1 MADFDFGN
9 ARLRAQMAGMMS
21 GQALSM
27 LAQSSSPQVLV
38 AGLAKTPYRRS
49 VERAQTQASG
59 TALLEAI
66 LSEEVYGSVQ
76 ELLRYYSGSALE
88 QIRILLAYEDAQNL
102 KIILRGIQKGA
113 HASDISAALLQ
124 WGYTPPAIL
133 KNVAESESMDEALA
147 RLAILGNSAAAA
159 LSALTP
165 EQLTRAAEVDY
176 ALEKWFFND
185 VLVKNAKDAS
195 PALLYYFRMRADIF
209 DILTICAR
217 FLLPNFSDAE
227 VTSGYL
233 LAQGSIPLKVLRQ
246 SAGSPTLEQALLSLR
261 RTPYFAALRPLLDR
275 GATITLSAIDKR
287 LQGYQ
292 WNWVR
297 RQPHRDPLGIGVPI
311 GFIHK
316 KKRELECLR
325 YIASSIKLGLRPD
338 CILENMEIPE

>member
-21 GQALSM
+21 GQAITM
-27 LAQSSSPQVLV
+27 LAQSPSPQVLV

-59 TALLEAI
+59 MALMEAI

-76 ELLRYYSGSALE
+76 ELLSYYAGSALE
-88 QIRILLAYEDAQNL
+88 QIKILLAYEDAQNL

-113 HASDISAALLQ
+113 RTSDISAALLQ

-133 KNVAESESMDEALA
+133 KNVAESKSMDEALA

-165 EQLTRAAEVDY
+165 EQLARAAEVDY

-195 PALLYYFRMRADIF
+195 PSLLFYFRMRADIF

-217 FLLPNFSDAE
+217 FLLPNFSDDKDA
-227 VTSGYL
+227 SGYL
-233 LAQGSIPLKVLRQ
+233 LAQGSIPL
-246 SAGSPTLEQALLSLR
+246 
-261 RTPYFAALRPLLDR
+261 
-275 GATITLSAIDKR
+275 
-287 LQGYQ
+287 
-292 WNWVR
+292 
-297 RQPHRDPLGIGVPI
+297 
-311 GFIHK
+311 
-316 KKRELECLR
+316 
-325 YIASSIKLGLRPD
+325 
-338 CILENMEIPE
+338 

>member
-21 GQALSM
+21 GQTLTM
-27 LAQSSSPQVLV
+27 LAQSPSPQVLA

-59 TALLEAI
+59 MALMEAI
-66 LSEEVYGSVQ
+66 LSEEVYASVQ
-76 ELLRYYSGSALE
+76 ELLSYYAGSALE
-88 QIRILLAYEDAQNL
+88 QIKILLAYEDAQNL

-113 HASDISAALLQ
+113 RASDISAALLQ

-133 KNVAESESMDEALA
+133 KNVAESKSMDEALA

-165 EQLTRAAEVDY
+165 EQLARAAEVDY

-195 PALLYYFRMRADIF
+195 PSLLFYFRMRADIF

-217 FLLPNFSDAE
+217 FLLPNFSDDEA
-227 VTSGYL
+227 TYRIFIGAGQHP
-233 LAQGSIPLKVLRQ
+233 AQGSQAQRQ
-246 SAGSPTLEQALLSLR
+246 
-261 RTPYFAALRPLLDR
+261 
-275 GATITLSAIDKR
+275 
-287 LQGYQ
+287 
-292 WNWVR
+292 
-297 RQPHRDPLGIGVPI
+297 QPHP
-311 GFIHK
+311 
-316 KKRELECLR
+316 
-325 YIASSIKLGLRPD
+325 
-338 CILENMEIPE
+338 